1 MHMQCTTEV
10 SLVSGSSCHIWVF
23 FHLRTGKTGHCLP
36 WRCFLVTAG
45 AWHLSPW
52 MLSTLLPGKD
62 CTSLFPNPHRQCSLA
77 HGQSLETKTSGWDWE
92 PRGTEGI
99 GGRCS
104 LLKLSSWCWWECVE
118 WKGSHVPPEWAILE
132 QRPAVS
138 LSVPVGTAMECW
150 GSVWKVFLGSLGGG
164 RGGTGDRRKG
174 HKQLAPT
181 SPVEKHTHESGLLGI
196 VDVCAGCQ
204 RRDCCVRNGKGVME
218 KSLCRRK
225 NKKTGRGCCVEANG
239 SKDKPVMLKSWVS
252 LLNQCKAL
260 AFPRTALL
268 TSETKAE
275 GVMRNRAR
283 KWKLPPSMFG
293 HP

>member
-1 MHMQCTTEV
+1 
-10 SLVSGSSCHIWVF
+10 
-23 FHLRTGKTGHCLP
+23 
-36 WRCFLVTAG
+36 
-45 AWHLSPW
+45 

-62 CTSLFPNPHRQCSLA
+62 CTSLFPNPHRQCPLA

-92 PRGTEGI
+92 PHGTEGI

-118 WKGSHVPPEWAILE
+118 WEGSHVPPEWAILE

-181 SPVEKHTHESGLLGI
+181 SPVESTPMRVGSLAWWMSVLAAREGTALWGMEKGYH
-196 VDVCAGCQ
+196 
-204 RRDCCVRNGKGVME
+204 GVME